1 MDGLRLSI
9 RVKDEFDAK
18 LAQRIKLFSSI
29 LSEAT
34 RAIRRREGNLEQRC
48 PWKSPVY
55 IVAMAANAMQGHRE
69 KCLAAGMEVAGCIG
83 RPTDSPRPLISLNR
97 DFLTISARAKRTGS
111 EMVQKDLETDFS
123 FRVQTAVWQHSGKG
137 QTGKS

>member
-1 MDGLRLSI
+1 MDGHRMSI

-34 RAIRRREGNLEQRC
+34 RAIRRREGNLQQRC

-55 IVAMAANAMQGHRE
+55 IVAMTANAMQGDRE
-69 KCLAAGMEVAGCIG
+69 KCLAAGMDDYLSK
-83 RPTDSPRPLISLNR
+83 P
-97 DFLTISARAKRTGS
+97 
-111 EMVQKDLETDFS
+111 
-123 FRVQTAVWQHSGKG
+123 VQTPALQAALERSKLAVQN
-137 QTGKS
+137 

>member
-55 IVAMAANAMQGHRE
+55 IVAMAAN
-69 KCLAAGMEVAGCIG
+69 
-83 RPTDSPRPLISLNR
+83 
-97 DFLTISARAKRTGS
+97 
-111 EMVQKDLETDFS
+111 VQKDLETDFS

-137 QTGKS
+137 ESGKS

>member
-1 MDGLRLSI
+1 MSI

-34 RAIRRREGNLEQRC
+34 RAIRRREGNLQQRC

-55 IVAMAANAMQGHRE
+55 IVAMTANAMQGDRE
-69 KCLAAGMEVAGCIG
+69 KCLAAGMDDYLSKPVRTSELQAALERSKLAVVNGVRACGSW
-83 RPTDSPRPLISLNR
+83 RISEP
-97 DFLTISARAKRTGS
+97 SAAKTHPVPGESR
-111 EMVQKDLETDFS
+111 
-123 FRVQTAVWQHSGKG
+123 
-137 QTGKS
+137 